1 MRDEEEYEDD
11 AFEAPTI
18 QDLEDEVKKNVGE
31 FNGLIDTLGSLHD
44 KKKAL
49 WKQIYNNAV
58 LDRRNAYIMFG
69 DLFSK
74 VHGNVSDHA
83 IHGPV
88 LSKYME
94 RMEKSNAQLIKLA
107 EILDDAVTDDED
119 GLMDES
125 NVYTQM
131 EKFHGTAADKGK

>member
-1 MRDEEEYEDD
+1 MIDDEDEYEE
-11 AFEAPTI
+11 AFEAPSI
-18 QDLEDEVKKNVGE
+18 QELEEEAEKNVGD
-31 FNGLIDTLGSLHD
+31 FNTLIDTLGSLHD
-44 KKKAL
+44 KKKVL

-107 EILDDAVTDDED
+107 ELLDEAVAEDED
-119 GLMDES
+119 DLMDES
-125 NVYTQM
+125 NIYKHM
-131 EKFHGTAADKGK
+131 ENYHGKDKGK

>member
-1 MRDEEEYEDD
+1 MTDDKYEDEE
-11 AFEAPTI
+11 FEAPSI
-18 QDLEDEVKKNVGE
+18 QDLENEVNKNVDE
-31 FNGLIDTLGSLHD
+31 FNELIDTLGSLHD

-58 LDRRNAYIMFG
+58 LDRRNSYIMFG

-88 LSKYME
+88 LAKYME

-107 EILDDAVTDDED
+107 EILDDAVTADED
-119 GLMDES
+119 GILDED
-125 NVYTQM
+125 NVYSQM
-131 EKFHGTAADKGK
+131 ESFHNKKE